1 MYEFTMTNVK
11 DSCPL
16 FRQKNVSVETKV
28 KNLQLLIYVQIM
40 GYKATATME
49 DLESAIKEDVDIDLE
64 NEVGSDTSRS
74 QSIEEDTVSS
84 AAKENIILPENHI
97 LAQKKEE
104 FVLEGG
110 FYIAQVDSVQDNKI
124 WVSYLKPKQ
133 DNERTHWMWPD
144 IKEEEWVEQDFL
156 MEVYPALIK
165 IDSKLSTKRNIV
177 YELLNEEVIN
187 VFVQFS

>member
-28 KNLQLLIYVQIM
+28 KNLQLLIDAQTM
-40 GYKATATME
+40 GCEATATME
-49 DLESAIKEDVDIDLE
+49 DLESAVKEDVDIDLE

-97 LAQKKEE
+97 LAPKERG
-104 FVLEGG
+104 V
-110 FYIAQVDSVQDNKI
+110 
-124 WVSYLKPKQ
+124 
-133 DNERTHWMWPD
+133 RT
-144 IKEEEWVEQDFL
+144 
-156 MEVYPALIK
+156 
-165 IDSKLSTKRNIV
+165 
-177 YELLNEEVIN
+177 
-187 VFVQFS
+187 